1 MPIMVSLAK
10 IIEERKNKKNDY
22 SLYENMHIM

>member
-10 IIEERKNKKNDY
+10 IIEERKKKNNDY